1 MSVLHKV
8 DVKLSGKS
16 YSIHIGRGLL
26 HSPGQFVPFSLK
38 DRSLFVLTDENV
50 ANPHGLA
57 VYEGLK
63 ATGARSVEIL
73 AIPGGEQSKSLSD
86 FERVVSWMLDRDVD
100 RQSVL
105 FAVGGGVIGDL
116 AGFAASV
123 VMRGIAFVQ
132 IPTTLLAQV
141 DSSVGGKTGIN
152 MPQGKNMVGTFH
164 QPAAVVCDM
173 DTLKTL
179 PQRDILAGYAEI
191 IKYALIDDPSFFIWL
206 EGNGKKVCEKDPEA
220 LARAVATACRKKA
233 EIVGEDEK
241 EHGRRMILNLGHT
254 FGHALEA
261 ATGYDGRLVHGEAVA
276 IGTALAFRL
285 SVRMGLCAEKD
296 ADHVVRHLKDIGLP
310 TRIDMISPSLH
321 DAKEIMGFMVHDK
334 KASSGKII
342 FILSRGIGNCFAAD
356 NVRKDDLE
364 AILVHSMKK
373 G

>member
-8 DVKLSGKS
+8 DVKLSDKS
-16 YSIHIGRGLL
+16 YSIHIGCGLL
-26 HSPGQFVPFSLK
+26 SGSGQFLPFGLK
-38 DRSLFVLTDENV
+38 DRSLFVLTDERV
-50 ANPHGLA
+50 ANPYGLA

-63 ATGARSVEIL
+63 AAGARSVEIL
-73 AIPGGEQSKSLSD
+73 AIPGGEQAKNLSD
-86 FERVVSWMLDRDVD
+86 FERVVSWMLDHDVD

-123 VMRGIAFVQ
+123 VMRGISFVQ

-152 MPQGKNMVGTFH
+152 LPQGKNMIGTFH
-164 QPAAVVCDM
+164 QPAAVICDM
-173 DTLKTL
+173 DTLATL

-206 EGNGKKVCEKDPEA
+206 ESNGKRVCEKDPEA

-233 EIVGEDEK
+233 EIVSEDEK
-241 EHGRRMILNLGHT
+241 ERGRRMILNLGHT

-296 ADHVVRHLKDIGLP
+296 ADRVIRHLKDIGLP
-310 TRIDMISPSLH
+310 TRIDMIPPPLFGI
-321 DAKEIMGFMVHDK
+321 KEIMDYMVHDK
-334 KASSGKII
+334 KASLGRVV
-342 FILSRGIGNCFAAD
+342 FILSRGIGSCFVTD
-356 NVRKDDLE
+356 NVQKADLE
-364 AILVHSMKK
+364 AVLGQSMKK